1 MHLQRLTDWSVYDM
15 LQRWNKQSGMI
26 YMKAGSTRLKH
37 DMTKQSVSSRKRIQ
51 CGKTAGGETSDKR
64 ERLLTTALGLFIRD
78 GFDRTPT
85 ARISREAGVATG
97 TLFHYFPTKE
107 DLVNGLYL
115 RCKDRMVEAMGRGI
129 PSGASLMEQLRIV
142 HANLLRWGVAS
153 PAEYAFFQQYSHS
166 ALIRANTREEGLQRF
181 ASFRAMVGE
190 GIREHRLKPL
200 PEDYLFEL
208 VSVMFM
214 QSLDYAIAHPACVGD
229 AAFMDGAFHLV
240 WDAIRA

>member
-1 MHLQRLTDWSVYDM
+1 MRTDKAEHRIESNG
-15 LQRWNKQSGMI
+15 NKRARRVEG
-26 YMKAGSTRLKH
+26 AGS
-37 DMTKQSVSSRKRIQ
+37 
-51 CGKTAGGETSDKR
+51 SDKR
-64 ERLLTTALGLFIRD
+64 ERLLSTALGLFIRD

-129 PSGASLMEQLRIV
+129 PAGASLMEQLRIV

-153 PAEYAFFQQYSHS
+153 PAEYTFFQQYSHS

-181 ASFRAMVGE
+181 ASFRAMISE
-190 GIREHRLKPL
+190 GIREHRLKAL

-208 VSVMFM
+208 ASVMFM
-214 QSLDYAIAHPACVGD
+214 QSLDYAIAHPGCVEDG
-229 AAFMDGAFHLV
+229 AFMDAAFHLV